1 MVDLMNG
8 TGERGGERGGEISD
22 VRKKR
27 SMGGQIKG

>member
-1 MVDLMNG
+1 MDLVNG
-8 TGERGGERGGEISD
+8 AGERRGEISH